1 MSDRPLTMN
10 IHADRR
16 PTNMADYEANQGYK
30 AVRKVLKEMSPTDCL
45 EIVKDSGLRGRG
57 GAGFPTGMK
66 WSFVPMEDVSPG
78 HKYLVCNADEM
89 EPGTFKDRLLMEC
102 DPHQLIE
109 GMILSAWTIQADKA
123 YIFIRHE
130 YHLATKLL
138 QAAID
143 ACYAKGYLGDNILG
157 TDFKLDMFVHSSAG
171 RYICGEETALIN
183 SLEGKRANPRAK
195 PPFPQISGL
204 WGRPTIVNNVETLC
218 NITHILRNGAD
229 WYKTLGIGEDHGT
242 KLFGVSGRVKNPGCW
257 ELPMGTP
264 IRELIEIHAGGMED
278 GYQLRGFLPG
288 GASTDFLVE
297 EHLDLAMDYDVIGKA
312 GSRLGT
318 GTMIILDDKTCP
330 VGMVKNLTEFFAQ
343 ESCGFCTPCRDG
355 LPWTAQVLDDIESGR
370 GFKVDMKTLDQQ
382 VKFIGAIGNTHC
394 ALAPGAMEPVSSA
407 LKYFAEDFERHI
419 SGKCCPYCNSSPLVE
434 ETLDK
439 PAGVET
445 NASQEAM

>member
-1 MSDRPLTMN
+1 MITNPLTQN
-10 IHADRR
+10 INANRD
-16 PTNMADYEANQGYK
+16 AVGIDAYENNNGYVAMKK
-30 AVRKVLKEMSPTDCL
+30 AVTEMSPADCL
-45 EIVKDSGLRGRG
+45 QTVKDSNLRGRG

-66 WSFVPMEDVSPG
+66 WSFVPMENVSPG

-109 GMILSAWTIQADKA
+109 GMIISAWTIQADVS
-123 YIFIRHE
+123 YIFIRAE
-130 YHLATKLL
+130 YHLASELL
-138 QAAID
+138 QKAID
-143 ACYAKGYLGDNILG
+143 DCYAKGYLGKNILG
-157 TDFKLDMFVHSSAG
+157 TDFNLDMYVHSSAG

-204 WGRPTIVNNVETLC
+204 WGRPTIVNNVETFC
-218 NITHILRNGAD
+218 NIPHIIQHGPEWFKD
-229 WYKTLGIGEDHGT
+229 LGIGDDAGT

-264 IRELIEIHAGGMED
+264 IRELIEEHAGGMED
-278 GYQLRGFLPG
+278 GYKLRGFLPG

-297 EHLDLAMDYDVIGKA
+297 EHLDLPMDYDVIGKA

-318 GTMIILDDKTCP
+318 GTMIILDDKTCV

-355 LPWTAQVLDDIESGR
+355 LPWTAQVLGDIESGN
-370 GFKVDMKTLDQQ
+370 GIPADLTTLKRQ

-407 LKYFAEDFERHI
+407 MKYFADDFQGHI
-419 SGKCCPYCNSSPLVE
+419 DGKDCPQC
-434 ETLDK
+434 DQH
-439 PAGVET
+439 AGEST
-445 NASQEAM
+445 NEQAISAEAS